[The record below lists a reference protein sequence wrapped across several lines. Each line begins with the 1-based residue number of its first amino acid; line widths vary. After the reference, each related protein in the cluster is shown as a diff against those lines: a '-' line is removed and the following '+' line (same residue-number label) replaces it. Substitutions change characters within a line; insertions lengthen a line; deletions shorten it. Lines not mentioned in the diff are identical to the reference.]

1 MTGSLASPEAA
12 DGKPRLFTPRPPGH
26 PGTRQDGSHYASF
39 LRDSTGPEPGPQL
52 PPGSYLQNGASKRKL
67 PPLGAQP
74 TQTQAAGGSKAPGS
88 TALPGTCRASMCP
101 SMCDLLNHRAPDPHL
116 SQAWPQLLGGPPLVS
131 APTVG
136 HHCVPGVSLL
146 QIWAPSW
153 RPQPTPPHPPWG
165 LAGARSQLL
174 PPCPGPSCQVS
185 PHMGQRPS

>member
-1 MTGSLASPEAA
+1 MGNHACSRPGLQGILGPGRMAATMPPSSETPLAQSRVLSCHQEATCKMGHPSGSCLLSEPSPLR
-12 DGKPRLFTPRPPGH
+12 PRLLEVPRPLGLQLCLA
-26 PGTRQDGSHYASF
+26 RA
-39 LRDSTGPEPGPQL
+39 GPPCA
-52 PPGSYLQNGASKRKL
+52 PP
-67 PPLGAQP
+67 
-74 TQTQAAGGSKAPGS
+74 
-88 TALPGTCRASMCP
+88 
-101 SMCDLLNHRAPDPHL
+101 CDLLNHRAPDPHL

>member
-12 DGKPRLFTPRPPGH
+12 DGKPRLFTPWPPGH

-67 PPLGAQP
+67 PPSEPSPLRPRLLEVPRPLGLQLCLAR
-74 TQTQAAGGSKAPGS
+74 AGPPCAP
-88 TALPGTCRASMCP
+88 P
-101 SMCDLLNHRAPDPHL
+101 CDLLNHRAPDPHL

>member
-74 TQTQAAGGSKAPGS
+74 TQTQAAGGSKAPWVYGFAWHVQGLHVPLHVTFS
-88 TALPGTCRASMCP
+88 TTGPLTPIFPRLGHSYWEALPWSLPPLWGITVSPVSPFSRYG
-101 SMCDLLNHRAPDPHL
+101 H
-116 SQAWPQLLGGPPLVS
+116 LLGD
-131 APTVG
+131 
-136 HHCVPGVSLL
+136 
-146 QIWAPSW
+146 PS
-153 RPQPTPPHPPWG
+153 PPHPTHRG
-165 LAGARSQLL
+165 
-174 PPCPGPSCQVS
+174 V
-185 PHMGQRPS
+185 